1 VIIPFFRMS
10 ACMVPD
16 HLLSL
21 KPQQEKRF
29 HLSHA
34 RLKRLLT
41 IARGNIGRKN
51 SYGIYNKVY
60 TDFITRCILICRQHH
75 ITCADYVDMC
85 VCVIALQ
92 TTITYIVYL
101 IYIYIS
107 LTSFDKFIYYTTRRS

>member
-1 VIIPFFRMS
+1 MS

-29 HLSHA
+29 HSSHVL
-34 RLKRLLT
+34 LKRLLT
-41 IARGNIGRKN
+41 IARGNLGRKN

-60 TDFITRCILICRQHH
+60 TDFDTRCILICRQHH